1 MDTSK
6 HPKSNAIETKGTKHG
21 NRDQTPTST
30 RKRLLEQALNKDKL
44 NTRNKSVSVAKSSEK
59 IALNSSKAFS
69 QAGKQALPR
78 GSLTN
83 KPHEEPYKAGPIQ
96 ERVHRSKSP
105 SCTKRDNS
113 LDTSKGSLRI
123 NRRKSAE
130 RLRPTPTV
138 QTVPKKPIE
147 KPADCIGKI
156 ANQFSVKKIQV
167 KNIQDLKD
175 CSIKGNEELGRA
187 LLAMLSDV
195 DYHIKDSPYYSVDI
209 FLDYISSPG
218 IVVQTLKKIQALIVT
233 EKITESKIYIENIA
247 NSYEIFSKIDMVTNS
262 PGHLLLASLMDTIF
276 KFKSLPGKYIKFI
289 KQSDVPKV
297 VAMEKLNQSVAEVK
311 KVSKAP
317 KKTHAKT
324 ESLGVPTSVLIT
336 KEDTL
341 IESPPEKSESEISL
355 NNTIEPMSVPEKFE
369 SFKDS
374 KKILLD
380 KFFTRMLNP
389 ITPHEESIPNRSPLQ
404 DILNKSFEC
413 SKPVIE
419 TKGHIRIKQF
429 SRPSSA
435 TPRLDPKVN
444 IAKELEKKI
453 ILENKVKTPMAK
465 TKIEELRR
473 KNIMIGSRFYKRL
486 EEKFIEIFL
495 EKMKKEPRD
504 LKKLSMLNPDD
515 YAKRKGDYIQNN
527 KEVWVKDTIKVLEN
541 TEFSENNENE
551 SLVETKHSAFVEYIS
566 QEKNISQLVF
576 RAEQIELATRKL

>member
-6 HPKSNAIETKGTKHG
+6 HSNPSAIETKGSRHG

-44 NTRNKSVSVAKSSEK
+44 STRNKSVSVAKSSEK
-59 IALNSSKAFS
+59 NVLNSSKAFS
-69 QAGKQALPR
+69 QVGKQVLPR

-83 KPHEEPYKAGPIQ
+83 KPHEEPCKAGPIQ

-105 SCTKRDNS
+105 SCTKRENS
-113 LDTSKGSLRI
+113 LETSKGSRI

-130 RLRPTPTV
+130 RLKPAPV
-138 QTVPKKPIE
+138 IQTVPKKSIE

-156 ANQFSVKKIQV
+156 ANQFSVKKV
-167 KNIQDLKD
+167 QDLKD

-187 LLAMLSDV
+187 LLVMLSDV

-218 IVVQTLKKIQALIVT
+218 IVVQTLKKIQTLIVT
-233 EKITESKIYIENIA
+233 EKITEKNIA

-262 PGHLLLASLMDTIF
+262 PGHLLMAALMDTIF
-276 KFKSLPGKYIKFI
+276 KFKNLPGKYIKFI

-297 VAMEKLNQSVAEVK
+297 VAMEKLNQTVAEVK

-324 ESLGVPTSVLIT
+324 ESLGVPISVLIT
-336 KEDTL
+336 KEETL
-341 IESPPEKSESEISL
+341 IESTSEKSESEISL
-355 NNTIEPMSVPEKFE
+355 NNTIEPMSVPEKLD

-389 ITPHEESIPNRSPLQ
+389 LTPHEETITDRSPLQ
-404 DILNKSFEC
+404 DIHNKSFER

-419 TKGHIRIKQF
+419 TKGHIRIKHF

-453 ILENKVKTPMAK
+453 VIESKVKTPMAK

-504 LKKLSMLNPDD
+504 LKKLSMISPDD
-515 YAKRKGDYIQNN
+515 YAKRKEDYIQTN
-527 KEVWVKDTIKVLEN
+527 KEVWIKDTIKVLEN
-541 TEFSENNENE
+541 MEFGENNENE
-551 SLVETKHSAFVEYIS
+551 SLVETKHSAFLEYIN
-566 QEKNISQLVF
+566 QEKNISQLIF